1 MPCLGVSF
9 HLQPLSRVWT
19 NHQWVRSI
27 LVRLFYTHYKCI
39 DASDPVVE
47 YNKPLHSCSG
57 DGSPPAKSMSVGG
70 RKIGP
75 KRKGCHVTLFPTPTS
90 SSPCKSIPFGVHP
103 LLKSSALESRP
114 KTSTALVIR
123 TIQPNQRG
131 EHSNGFR
138 MEGPRA
144 EKRENEN
151 YTGITTKRHKHERQI
166 IKCEQSTRSNHDHN

>member
-1 MPCLGVSF
+1 MYRRIRSSRRIQQTAVF
-9 HLQPLSRVWT
+9 VFRQMEAHLQKVWVLTVTKLGLSA
-19 NHQWVRSI
+19 
-27 LVRLFYTHYKCI
+27 K
-39 DASDPVVE
+39 VVT
-47 YNKPLHSCSG
+47 LHSS
-57 DGSPPAKSMSVGG
+57 
-70 RKIGP
+70 R
-75 KRKGCHVTLFPTPTS
+75 TTS

-103 LLKSSALESRP
+103 LLKSSALEPRS

-123 TIQPNQRG
+123 TIQSNQRR

-166 IKCEQSTRSNHDHN
+166 IKCEQSKHDQN